1 MSATAMRFLQQENI
15 RLNKEIEMLEQEK
28 ASLFKYLD
36 LVQELYRASEEI
48 TTADNPAEI
57 IDGLLHQIRLVVG
70 ANDGSISRLDAN
82 TSELEFV
89 LVQGELG
96 GQLAG
101 FRINSTHGIAGWVVR
116 NREPIIVNN
125 PRQDWRFSQVVDEEF
140 SFFTWSIA
148 SVPVIHNKKLVG
160 VIELLNKHR
169 SDFNAAD
176 ISLLLLLGHAA
187 GGVLDTLKPTQLPAR
202 HDANNDVPLA

>member
-15 RLNKEIEMLEQEK
+15 RLNKEIELLEQEK
-28 ASLFKYLD
+28 LSLFKYLD
-36 LVQELYRASEEI
+36 LVQDLYRAGEEI
-48 TTADNPAEI
+48 GAADNPAEVI
-57 IDGLLHQIRLVVG
+57 GGLLKQVRLVVG
-70 ANDGSISRLDAN
+70 ANDGSISRLDTNAD
-82 TSELEFV
+82 ELEFV
-89 LVQGELG
+89 LVQGELS

-101 FRINSTHGIAGWVVR
+101 FRINSNSGIAGWVVR
-116 NREPIIVNN
+116 NQEPIIVNN

-148 SVPVIHNKKLVG
+148 SVPVMRNKKLVG

-176 ISLLLLLGHAA
+176 ISLLLLLGHAV
-187 GGVLDTLKPTQLPAR
+187 GEVLDSIEVVQQSVNNQLDDLPFG
-202 HDANNDVPLA
+202 